1 MRQTN
6 LVLIAAVIS
15 ALGACAAS
23 EPKETPAVPGP
34 TAIERVVAS
43 DVEATWNALVSG
55 LNGRDFEINSLVEED
70 RTIRIILQ
78 SATPSRYVDCG
89 EISVRSR
96 HPSLGNRD
104 YNFPAA
110 NSARYLVADERAD
123 ELVDVERRTSLS
135 ALANVRLTPTEQGT
149 LVSINARYVMNFR
162 TREYGKN
169 VATRSFNNSLDF
181 NSLGRA
187 SQDEEIR
194 EGARTKTVTV
204 ECQPTGAF
212 ERRIVSVLALPT
224 G

>member
-1 MRQTN
+1 VRQKN
-6 LVLIAAVIS
+6 LVLIATAIPVL
-15 ALGACAAS
+15 AACAAS
-23 EPKETPAVPGP
+23 DQRDTPAAPRP

-55 LNGRDFEINSLVEED
+55 LDRREFEINSLVEED
-70 RTIRIILQ
+70 RTIRVILQ

-89 EISVRSR
+89 EISVHSR

-110 NSARYLVADERAD
+110 NSARYLVADERVD

-135 ALANVRLTPTEQGT
+135 ALANVRLTATEQGT

-162 TREYGKN
+162 TREYGNN
-169 VATRSFNNSLDF
+169 VATRSINNSLDF
-181 NSLGRA
+181 DSLGRA

-204 ECQPTGAF
+204 ECRPTGEL
-212 ERRIVSVLALPT
+212 ERRIVAVLGQTA